1 MKGVLM
7 LFEDPAAAYKRDTE
21 GFYNPQLTKVE
32 VTIEGVPNQLYSQG
46 LRAYQK
52 WDEARK
58 LYAGGPKRS
67 SVTGEVVKDL
77 ALADVSLG
85 EYFTSK
91 YCLWLDLR
99 SSDDDRLHGT
109 GRRIDNAS
117 EGITIQI
124 TKKAESAVALNIYL
138 YVVMDA
144 QLNLEDG
151 RIVSVLY

>member
-1 MKGVLM
+1 M

-21 GFYNPQLTKVE
+21 AFYNPQLTKVE

-46 LRAYQK
+46 LRAYQQ
-52 WDEARK
+52 WDESRK
-58 LYAGGPKRS
+58 IYAGGHKRS
-67 SVTGEVVKDL
+67 PVTGAVSKDL

-85 EYFTSK
+85 EYLTSK

-99 SSDDDRLHGT
+99 SSDDDQLHGN
-109 GRRIDNAS
+109 GRRVENAS

-124 TKKAESAVALNIYL
+124 TKKAESAGALNIYL